1 MINRSTLEKD
11 NKRDTL
17 DDEDLR
23 NIIQKVE
30 NGGNLV
36 EEEVI
41 EHNESGKNSDFF
53 AVHEERANKSK

>member
-30 NGGNLV
+30 NGGN
-36 EEEVI
+36 
-41 EHNESGKNSDFF
+41 
-53 AVHEERANKSK
+53 